1 MKIYFETSLSM
12 YQSAWQ
18 RWCREEGALDALE
31 EMTDPGRWHK
41 MLEKIAEAGG
51 APVVDGEIHRWVG
64 NAEEMMVLI
73 NAVYRFDFDGGGS
86 SWSDLTLD
94 ELYYIL
100 NEVLRGR
107 DILSGA
113 EVYRSFSIHT

>member
-12 YQSAWQ
+12 YQEFWC
-18 RWCREEGALDALE
+18 RWCREEYAMDALE

-51 APVVDGEIHRWVG
+51 APEVDGEIHRWVG
-64 NAEEMMVLI
+64 DPEEMLVLI

-86 SWSDLTLD
+86 AWADHGLD

-100 NEVLRGR
+100 
-107 DILSGA
+107 DGA
-113 EVYRSFSIHT
+113 EVCLSFNIHT